1 MRKILRLKVL
11 LFVMLFGSVAW
22 GQERTV
28 TGKVTS
34 ADDGSPLPGV
44 NVLLKG
50 TSTGTVADSNGQYA
64 ISVPASG
71 GTLIFS
77 FIGFENQE
85 VEIGSRA
92 SIDVRMA
99 TDVTQLNE
107 VVVTGYNTV
116 SKRDLTG
123 SITSVKGEV
132 IENLP
137 FQTFDRAIQGRLSGV
152 QVAASSGQPGGAI
165 NVRIRGTGS
174 INASNRPLYIVDGV
188 QMNQGNVST
197 QASSNALGGV
207 NPNDIES
214 IEVLK
219 DASATAIYGAQGAN
233 GVVIITTKKG
243 KAGKPVVSINA
254 QEGVVQPLNLYE
266 MMNSRQLAE
275 LRIEAFEN
283 NPNSGGAAAAIALH
297 GDPND
302 PNLTNFD
309 WIDNMFRTSRLRQYD
324 LSVSGGDERTKY
336 FVSAAYNFQEGQII
350 KSDWERMTARLNITS
365 KLSDKFTLSAN
376 LSLSSQT
383 SFGTIADGNFV
394 NGPFVAAFLALP
406 NVSAYKE
413 NGEFEDYGALTGNH
427 LFGYN
432 ILQGVNLE
440 RREAKTLTTVS
451 NMSLS
456 YTVTPQLRVTA
467 YGGINIDLTR
477 DYNNRPGSIPAFA
490 STNGSALVADR
501 RFINYN
507 TNLLAEYSK
516 EFGGKHKI
524 GGLLGYEFKAETRDQ
539 ISASANQ
546 FGDPSF
552 LLLSSGTP
560 SGATGTF
567 TEYKRNGVFGQV
579 KYDYND
585 RYAVDFTIRRDGSSR
600 FTPGNRYGTFYAG
613 SLGWRISSESFMSGT
628 SNWLDNLKLRLS
640 YGVTGNSEIAD
651 FGWNQ
656 TVGASTVAGRYLNLA
671 TVRLNRPLGV
681 PLGWETSTQTNIGLD
696 FGFLSGRVS
705 GSVDFWNKQNTD
717 LLFNQPLDF
726 TTGFGAVLANVGEVR
741 NKGVDIEIGV
751 IPVKAGSFLWRVAY
765 NQTFQDNEI
774 VKLPDNA
781 ARLDDLTVGESI
793 NVFYGARYAGVNP
806 ANGRPMYYDIDNELT
821 YTQTNADRVII
832 GDGFIRTFGGVSNTF
847 EYKGISLEV
856 FFQFQGGNDVFN
868 SDLFNIENSGQ
879 STDNQRVN
887 QLNRWQNP
895 GDITSVPRAI
905 QGGEPLG
912 SGIGIF
918 STKQVSDGGY
928 TRLKQVTLS
937 YQFPSSFLSRT
948 GISGLRV
955 FAQGL
960 NLATFTKFN
969 GIDPEVINEAASAF
983 GTYPNGRQLTAGLTL
998 TF

>member
-1 MRKILRLKVL
+1 MKKILLLKIFL
-11 LFVMLFGSVAW
+11 MLMFTSTVAW
-22 GQERTV
+22 AQERMV

-34 ADDGSPLPGV
+34 AEDGTTLPGV

-50 TSTGTVADSNGQYA
+50 TSVGTVSDSNGAYR
-64 ISVPASG
+64 ISIPSTG
-71 GTLIFS
+71 GILVFS
-77 FIGFENQE
+77 FIGFDSQE
-85 VEIGSRA
+85 VDVNGRTSVDVQLA
-92 SIDVRMA
+92 S
-99 TDVTQLNE
+99 DVTQLSE
-107 VVVTGYNTV
+107 VVVTGYNTSLKKDV
-116 SKRDLTG
+116 TG
-123 SITSVKGEV
+123 AISSVKGKT

-137 FQTFDRAIQGRLSGV
+137 LQTFDRAIQGRLSGV
-152 QVAASSGQPGGAI
+152 QVASSSGQPGGAI

-188 QMNQGNVST
+188 QMNQGGTST

-233 GVVIITTKKG
+233 GVVIISTKKG
-243 KAGKPVVSINA
+243 KAGKPVVTINA
-254 QEGVVQPLNLYE
+254 QEGAVQPLNLYE

-302 PNLTNFD
+302 PNLTNYN
-309 WIDNMFRTSRLRQYD
+309 WVDNMFRTSRLKQYD
-324 LSVSGGDERTKY
+324 ISVSGGDERTKY
-336 FVSAAYNFQEGQII
+336 FLSAAYNFQEGQII
-350 KSDWERMTARLNITS
+350 MSDWERMTTRLNITS
-365 KLSDKFTLSAN
+365 KLSDKFTIAAN
-376 LSLSSQT
+376 LSLSSQS

-394 NGPFVAAFLALP
+394 NGPFVAAFLAIP
-406 NVSAYKE
+406 NVPAYTE
-413 NGEFEDYGALTGNH
+413 TGEYTEYGALTGNH

-432 ILQGVNLE
+432 IIQGVNLE
-440 RREAKTLTTVS
+440 RREGKTLTTVS
-451 NMSLS
+451 NMSLT
-456 YTVTPQLRVTA
+456 YTITPQLKVTG
-467 YGGINIDLTR
+467 YGGVNVDLTR

-507 TNLLAEYSK
+507 TNVVAEYSK

-524 GGLLGYEFKAETRDQ
+524 GSLVGYEFKAESRDQ

-560 SGATGTF
+560 SGATGVF

-585 RYAVDFTIRRDGSSR
+585 RYVVDFTLRRDGSSR
-600 FTPGNRYGTFYAG
+600 FTPGNRFGTFYAG
-613 SLGWRISSESFMSGT
+613 SVGWRISSESFMSGT
-628 SNWLDNLKLRLS
+628 SSWLDNLKLRAS
-640 YGVTGNSEIAD
+640 YGITGNSEIAD

-656 TVGASTVAGRYLNLA
+656 TVGASTVAGRYLNAA

-681 PLGWETSTQTNIGLD
+681 PLGWETSAQTNIGLD
-696 FGFLSGRVS
+696 FGFLDGRVS
-705 GSVDFWNKQNTD
+705 GTVDLWNKLNSD
-717 LLFNQPLDF
+717 LLFNQPLDL
-726 TTGFGAVLANVGEVR
+726 TTGFGGVLANVGEVK
-741 NKGVDIEIGV
+741 NKGIDIDLSV
-751 IPVKAGSFLWRVAY
+751 IPVKIGDFTWRVTY

-774 VKLPDNA
+774 TKLPDNA
-781 ARLDDLTVGESI
+781 ARLDDLTVGKSI
-793 NVFYGARYAGVNP
+793 NTYYGARYAGVNP
-806 ANGRPMYYDIDNELT
+806 ANGRPMYYDINNELT

-832 GDGFIRTFGGVSNTF
+832 GDGFIRTFGGVANTF

-868 SDLFNIENSGQ
+868 SDLYNIENAGQ
-879 STDNQRVN
+879 STDNQRIN
-887 QLNRWQNP
+887 QLDRWQNP

-912 SGIGIF
+912 SGLGIF
-918 STKQVSDGGY
+918 STRLISDGGY

-937 YQFPSSFLSRT
+937 YQVPSSLLKKT
-948 GISGLRV
+948 GIAGLRV
-955 FAQGL
+955 YAQGL

-969 GIDPEVINEAASAF
+969 GIDPEVINETASAF

>member
-1 MRKILRLKVL
+1 MRRVL
-11 LFVMLFGSVAW
+11 LMLTASLVLVTSAFA
-22 GQERTV
+22 QERTV

-34 ADDGSPLPGV
+34 AEDGSALPGV
-44 NVLLKG
+44 NVVLKG
-50 TSTGTVADSNGQYA
+50 TTTGTVTDVDGNYK
-64 ISVPASG
+64 ISVPSEG
-71 GTLIFS
+71 GTLVFS
-77 FIGFENQE
+77 FIGLTSS
-85 VEIGSRA
+85 EI
-92 SIDVRMA
+92 SIGARTAVDVQMA
-99 TDVTQLNE
+99 ADVTQLSE
-107 VVVTGYNTV
+107 IVVTGYGTV
-116 SKRDLTG
+116 TKRELTG
-123 SITSVKGEV
+123 SISSVKGDI

-137 FQTFDRAIQGRLSGV
+137 LQTFDRAIQGRLAGV
-152 QVAASSGQPGGAI
+152 QVSSTSGQPGGAI

-188 QMNQGNVST
+188 QMNTGNVST

-233 GVVIITTKKG
+233 GVVIITTKRG
-243 KAGKPVVSINA
+243 KAGKPVVTINA
-254 QEGVVQPLNLYE
+254 QEGIVEPLNLYE
-266 MMNSRQLAE
+266 MMSSSQLAE
-275 LRIEAFEN
+275 LRIEAFQN

-309 WIDNMFRTSRLRQYD
+309 WVDAMFRTSRLRQYD
-324 LSVSGGDERTKY
+324 ISVAGGDERTKY
-336 FVSAAYNFQEGQII
+336 FLSGSYNFQEGQII
-350 KSDWERMTARLNITS
+350 KSDWSRLSTRLNITS
-365 KLSDKFTLSAN
+365 KLSDKLSVNAN
-376 LSLSSQT
+376 LSLSSQS

-394 NGPFVAAFLALP
+394 NGPFVASFLAFP
-406 NVSAYKE
+406 NVSPYDAEGGYV
-413 NGEFEDYGALTGNH
+413 NYGDFTGGH

-432 ILQGVNLE
+432 IIQGVNLE
-440 RREAKTLTTVS
+440 RREAQTLTTVS
-451 NMSLS
+451 NMSFT
-456 YTVTPQLRVTA
+456 YTITPQLKVTA
-467 YGGINIDLTR
+467 FGGVNVDLTR

-507 TNLLAEYSK
+507 TNVVADYSK
-516 EFGGKHKI
+516 QFGGKHKV
-524 GGLLGYEFKAETRDQ
+524 GGLIGYEFKGETRDQ

-560 SGATGTF
+560 SGATGVF
-567 TEYKRNGVFGQV
+567 TEYKRNGVFGQA

-613 SLGWRISSESFMSGT
+613 SAGWRISSESFMAGT
-628 SNWLDNLKLRLS
+628 TSWLDNLKLRVS

-656 TVGASTVAGRYLNLA
+656 TLGATGVAGRYLNAA

-681 PLGWETSTQTNIGLD
+681 PLGWETSTQTNIGVD
-696 FGFLSGRVS
+696 FGFLSGRLS
-705 GSVDFWNKQNTD
+705 GSVDAWNKINSD
-717 LLFNQPLDF
+717 LLFDQSLDF
-726 TTGFGAVLANVGEVR
+726 TSGFGTVLANVGEVK
-741 NKGVDIEIGV
+741 NQGIDIEIGIV
-751 IPVKAGSFLWRVAY
+751 PVNAGDFIWRVAY

-774 VKLPDNA
+774 TKLPDNVS
-781 ARLDDLTVGESI
+781 RLNDLTVGESI
-793 NVFYGARYAGVNP
+793 NIFYGAKYAGVNP
-806 ANGRPMYYDIDNELT
+806 ANGRPMYYDINNELT
-821 YTQTNADRVII
+821 YTQTNADRVIL

-847 EYKGISLEV
+847 EYKGLSLEV

-868 SDLFNIENSGQ
+868 SDLYNIEAAGSN
-879 STDNQRVN
+879 TDNQRIN
-887 QLNRWQNP
+887 QLDRWRNP
-895 GDITSVPRAI
+895 GDITNVPRAI
-905 QGGEPLG
+905 DGGEPEG
-912 SGIGIF
+912 SGLGIF
-918 STKQVSDGGY
+918 STKLVSDGGY
-928 TRLKQVTLS
+928 ARLKQLTLS
-937 YQFPSSFLSRT
+937 YQVPSSLLKKT
-948 GISGLRV
+948 GINSVRV
-955 FAQGL
+955 YAQGL

-969 GIDPEVINEAASAF
+969 GIDPEVINETASSY